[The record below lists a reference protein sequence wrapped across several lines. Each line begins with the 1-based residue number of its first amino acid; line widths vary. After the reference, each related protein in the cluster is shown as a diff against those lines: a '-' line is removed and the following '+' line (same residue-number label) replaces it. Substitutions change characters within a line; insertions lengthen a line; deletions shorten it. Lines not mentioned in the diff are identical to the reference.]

1 MEVPKRRFG
10 SENRLDFRLDRDVGG
25 GKTVDGIAGAVDLVK
40 AEEASDM
47 VVLFVA
53 AEEALGFFLRQLKRG
68 QRDGRAV
75 FRRKSVI
82 TIHQFAEFHHDIGRS
97 RSDRRSAARNFCIDG
112 SVLRISKSVARTDME
127 VKEIRPDQARAG
139 ASSGGVAGGGGL
151 SAEAGSAMMAGGN
164 PQLRKE

>member
-10 SENRLDFRLDRDVGG
+10 SENGLDFGIDGDVGG

-47 VVLFVA
+47 GVLFVA

-97 RSDRRSAARNFCIDG
+97 RRDERRAGGNFCMDG
-112 SVLRISKSVARTDME
+112 SVLRISKRITPTE
-127 VKEIRPDQARAG
+127 VEIKEIG
-139 ASSGGVAGGGGL
+139 
-151 SAEAGSAMMAGGN
+151 
-164 PQLRKE
+164 